1 MLKLLPSRLHVITS
15 GRASTKAVVKGGG
28 GGGGGGGEEEVG
40 STAICGLI
48 EVCTAVNCRAFKVSF
63 VWNRVQ
69 KSEDFGL
76 K

>member
-15 GRASTKAVVKGGG
+15 GRASTKAE
-28 GGGGGGGEEEVG
+28 GGGGEEEVG

>member
-1 MLKLLPSRLHVITS
+1 M
-15 GRASTKAVVKGGG
+15 
-28 GGGGGGGEEEVG
+28 
-40 STAICGLI
+40 CGLI

>member
-15 GRASTKAVVKGGG
+15 GRASTRVVLKGGG
-28 GGGGGGGEEEVG
+28 VGKGEEEVG

>member
-15 GRASTKAVVKGGG
+15 SRASTKAVVR

>member
-1 MLKLLPSRLHVITS
+1 MLKLLPSRLHAITS
-15 GRASTKAVVKGGG
+15 GGASTKVE
-28 GGGGGGGEEEVG
+28 GGEEEVG

>member
-28 GGGGGGGEEEVG
+28 RGGEEEVG

-48 EVCTAVNCRAFKVSF
+48 EVCTAGNCRAFKVSF

>member
-1 MLKLLPSRLHVITS
+1 MLKLLPSR
-15 GRASTKAVVKGGG
+15 
-28 GGGGGGGEEEVG
+28 GGGGEEEVG
-40 STAICGLI
+40 STAMCGLI

>member
-1 MLKLLPSRLHVITS
+1 MLKLLLSRLHVITS
-15 GRASTKAVVKGGG
+15 GRASTKAERGGG
-28 GGGGGGGEEEVG
+28 GEEVG

>member
-1 MLKLLPSRLHVITS
+1 MLKLLPSRLHVITP
-15 GRASTKAVVKGGG
+15 GRVSTKAVVK
-28 GGGGGGGEEEVG
+28 GGGGGGEEEVG

>member
-15 GRASTKAVVKGGG
+15 GRASTKVEGW
-28 GGGGGGGEEEVG
+28 GGGEEEVG

-48 EVCTAVNCRAFKVSF
+48 ELCTAVNCRAFKVSF

>member
-15 GRASTKAVVKGGG
+15 GRASTKAVVK
-28 GGGGGGGEEEVG
+28 GGGGEEEVG

>member
-15 GRASTKAVVKGGG
+15 GRASTKAVVKGG
-28 GGGGGGGEEEVG
+28 EEEVG

-48 EVCTAVNCRAFKVSF
+48 KVCTAVNCRAFKVSF

>member
-1 MLKLLPSRLHVITS
+1 MLKLLLSRLHVITS
-15 GRASTKAVVKGGG
+15 GRVSTKAVVK
-28 GGGGGGGEEEVG
+28 GGGGGEEEVG

>member
-15 GRASTKAVVKGGG
+15 GRASTKAVVKGR
-28 GGGGGGGEEEVG
+28 GGGEEEVG

>member
-15 GRASTKAVVKGGG
+15 GRASTKAERGGRGGG
-28 GGGGGGGEEEVG
+28 EEVG
-40 STAICGLI
+40 STATCGLI

>member
-15 GRASTKAVVKGGG
+15 GRASTKAVVK
-28 GGGGGGGEEEVG
+28 GGGGGGEEEVG

>member
-28 GGGGGGGEEEVG
+28 GGGEEVVG

>member
-28 GGGGGGGEEEVG
+28 GGGEEEG

-48 EVCTAVNCRAFKVSF
+48 ELCTAVNCRAFKVSF

>member
-15 GRASTKAVVKGGG
+15 GRASTKAEGGR
-28 GGGGGGGEEEVG
+28 GGEEEVG

>member
-15 GRASTKAVVKGGG
+15 GRASTKAVVK
-28 GGGGGGGEEEVG
+28 GGGGGEEEVG

>member
-15 GRASTKAVVKGGG
+15 GRASTKAEWGG
-28 GGGGGGGEEEVG
+28 EEVG

>member
-28 GGGGGGGEEEVG
+28 GGGEEEVG

-48 EVCTAVNCRAFKVSF
+48 GVCTAVNCRAFKVSF

>member
-15 GRASTKAVVKGGG
+15 GRASTKAE
-28 GGGGGGGEEEVG
+28 GGGEEEVG